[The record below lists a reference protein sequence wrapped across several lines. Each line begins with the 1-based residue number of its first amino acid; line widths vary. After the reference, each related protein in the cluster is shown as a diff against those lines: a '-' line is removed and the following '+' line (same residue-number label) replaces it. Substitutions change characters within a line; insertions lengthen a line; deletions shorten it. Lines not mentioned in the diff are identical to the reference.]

1 MVFEGGVEFEWVE
14 TRIMPY
20 WIENSMNKGTKRKS
34 GRKIFGT
41 WDYCITN
48 HIMEVRNE
56 VG

>member
-1 MVFEGGVEFEWVE
+1 
-14 TRIMPY
+14 MPY
-20 WIENSMNKGTKRKS
+20 WIENGMNKGTKRKS
-34 GRKIFGT
+34 GRKIFGM